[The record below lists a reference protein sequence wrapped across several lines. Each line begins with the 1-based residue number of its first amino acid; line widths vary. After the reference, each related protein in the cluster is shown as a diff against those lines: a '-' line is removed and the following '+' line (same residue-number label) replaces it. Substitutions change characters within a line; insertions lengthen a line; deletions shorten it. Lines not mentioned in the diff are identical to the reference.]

1 MHGNVLVG
9 VAGLTALIAVVTSAT
24 SVQADGKTGANIEQ
38 LRNND
43 DYRVRT
49 QAALALGAS
58 GDDLAV
64 PPLCDAVGRDGNVAV
79 KVAAAAALG
88 KLGKPAALPCL
99 TAASDKESVPAVK
112 AQIARA
118 LATLREAA
126 AATAQPPLPRPDS
139 KFYVALDVTN
149 KTARKTEEVTPMV
162 RATMQ
167 SRLLGAK
174 GFAVA
179 PTGETAAQGGTIVR
193 KKKLKGFFLIA
204 VVDAPLYDGSALTQV
219 VRVSAWTYPGKA
231 LIGDFS
237 QRLTQSDTP
246 TVDPASEVALMKQ
259 CTDGA
264 IGAFLQRVSQM

>member
-1 MHGNVLVG
+1 MHWNVFVG
-9 VAGLTALIAVVTSAT
+9 VAGLTALIAVVTSAS
-24 SVQADGKTGANIEQ
+24 SVRADEKTGANIEQ
-38 LRNND
+38 LRSND

-58 GDDLAV
+58 GDDIAV
-64 PPLCDAVGRDGNVAV
+64 LPLCDAVAGDGNVAV

-88 KLGKPAALPCL
+88 KLGKSAAVPCL
-99 TAASDKESVPAVK
+99 TAASGKESVPAVK
-112 AQIARA
+112 AQIARV
-118 LATLREAA
+118 LTTLRDAA
-126 AATAQPPLPRPDS
+126 AASAQPPLPGPDS
-139 KFYVALDVTN
+139 RFYVAIDVTN
-149 KTARKTEEVTPMV
+149 KTARKTEDLAPMV
-162 RATMQ
+162 RATIQ

-179 PTGETAAQGGTIVR
+179 PMSETPAQGGTIVR

-259 CTDGA
+259 CSDGA
-264 IGAFLQRVSQM
+264 IGAFLQRVPQL